1 LSSRSC
7 SGCTIIDARTGAKAV
22 AYLADYH
29 IHGPAEILHGLRRF
43 VRRQSTAATVFR
55 AVVRSHLCF
64 AMLVRGREAPVDA
77 HNVRFP
83 LLFPGHG
90 LSEQNVLALDSP
102 IQTLARQDA

>member
-1 LSSRSC
+1 
-7 SGCTIIDARTGAKAV
+7 
-22 AYLADYH
+22 
-29 IHGPAEILHGLRRF
+29 
-43 VRRQSTAATVFR
+43 
-55 AVVRSHLCF
+55 
-64 AMLVRGREAPVDA
+64 MLVRGREAPVDA